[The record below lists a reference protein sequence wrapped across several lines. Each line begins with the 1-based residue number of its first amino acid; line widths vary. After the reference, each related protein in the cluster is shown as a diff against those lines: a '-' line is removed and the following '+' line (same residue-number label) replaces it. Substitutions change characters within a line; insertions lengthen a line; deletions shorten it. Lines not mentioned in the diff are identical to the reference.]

1 MFIVDELMQFKFKLE
16 NDVQEKS
23 MENSTMEKELE
34 TLKLEL
40 NVNL

>member
-23 MENSTMEKELE
+23 IENSTMEKELE

-40 NVNL
+40 DVNL